1 MSTDATIQL
10 RHPIVVRFRSSLFHT
25 ASKSKWKASTPG
37 NYLFACALTKL
48 NKITCISE
56 MYYSYFLHN
65 NFVTSI
71 HKHTY
76 RPITKPDRHNPLTDA
91 NCIDT
96 NWSPRKC
103 QK

>member
-48 NKITCISE
+48 NKILVSLRCTTLIFCITI
-56 MYYSYFLHN
+56 L
-65 NFVTSI
+65 
-71 HKHTY
+71 
-76 RPITKPDRHNPLTDA
+76 
-91 NCIDT
+91 
-96 NWSPRKC
+96 
-103 QK
+103 